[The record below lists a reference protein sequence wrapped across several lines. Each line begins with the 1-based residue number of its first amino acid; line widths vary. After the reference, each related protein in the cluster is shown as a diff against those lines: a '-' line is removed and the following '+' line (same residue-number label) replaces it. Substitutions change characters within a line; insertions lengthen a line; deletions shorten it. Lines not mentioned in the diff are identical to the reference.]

1 MIDIRGKTHIG
12 RRALNED
19 RFVADGN
26 WGIALVSDGMGG
38 AAAGEIAS
46 GIVTST
52 LVDLLDQGVALE
64 EAVARAH
71 EDVRQAAEDG
81 RGKPGMG
88 ATLVVAHFDG
98 YDFRIAWIGDS
109 RVYLWNG
116 PRNGELRQLTRDHS
130 QVERLLEKGEI
141 TPEEV
146 HRRADTHLITR
157 AMGLNHLDAGDVPVL
172 HGTLCRGQR
181 LLLCSDG
188 LTDMLPGPEIAEIM
202 AGETAPG
209 EQLDVL
215 IERALAAGGA
225 DNITAVVASADD
237 DAPAPDTVAPIPAV
251 AVARPDG
258 FSEYYGAVGSQEFP
272 E

>member
-19 RFVADGN
+19 RFVADAN

-64 EAVARAH
+64 AAVALAH

-109 RVYLWNG
+109 RAYLW
-116 PRNGELRQLTRDHS
+116 NGELRQLTRDHS
-130 QVERLLEKGEI
+130 QVELLLERGHI
-141 TPEEV
+141 APEEA
-146 HRRADTHLITR
+146 HNHKDKRLITR
-157 AMGLNHLDAGDVPVL
+157 AMGLDRLQAEDVPSL
-172 HGTLCRGQR
+172 HGTLCRGQQ

-188 LTDMLPGPEIAEIM
+188 LSDMLPSTEIAGIM
-202 AGETAPG
+202 AGETVPG

-215 IERALAAGGA
+215 IDRALAAGGA
-225 DNITAVVASADD
+225 DNITAVMASADD
-237 DAPAPDTVAPIPAV
+237 GAPAPDTVAPIPAV

-258 FSEYYGAVGSQEFP
+258 FSEYYGAAGSQESP